1 MNKKLILILILAAVL
16 RLVSLGSIPAGISPD
31 EVSQGYTAYS
41 LLKTGHDEWGVSWPL
56 TSFRSFVDYKAPL
69 QTYLMIPS
77 IAIFGLNEFAV
88 RLPSAIFGILSVY
101 VIYLLTNLLFRE
113 KGPTPKGLNPRFL
126 GGRNAMKVS
135 PGVTGVLIGLLAAF
149 LLAISP
155 WHIQFSRTALEVNLS
170 SLLFPLGLYL
180 FLKGLKK
187 PKLLIASSLVW
198 GLNLYSYHAA
208 KFFLPLFLIPLVLI
222 NLTSLKKLSI
232 KKLAMPI
239 VILLFFLLPSLYL
252 SFFSPVG
259 TRNKDLIIT
268 NLNQAQL
275 ASISSEQYLSPLN
288 ELSPQLSRVFHNKL
302 TFMADQFASNYLTY
316 LTPTFWF
323 TEGGQETTYSI
334 IPGRGL
340 LYLWQLPFVILGLI
354 SLIFIKNTQTKAVIL
369 SWLLLSAIPA
379 ALTKEGYRPNRAGSF
394 LGLWEIIT
402 AFGIIQLF
410 KQSFKFKKAIKYL
423 LIVVIFISSIF
434 YIEDYAL
441 SAPIRFPN
449 SLSFGY
455 RNLMNKLIP
464 LESDFDQIII
474 DKGTQSQSFVAF
486 YKQTDPV
493 VFQSY
498 SSGWWQRFQKTDF
511 LYLDML
517 DDYQLE
523 KYRFKTIHFPEDL
536 LGNTLLVTPAKTL
549 DHQYLPFVIDTVY
562 YPNREPFLYL
572 LKSK

>member
-1 MNKKLILILILAAVL
+1 MNKKIVFILVLAAVL
-16 RLVSLGSIPAGISPD
+16 RLVSLGKIPAGISPD

-41 LLKTGHDEWGVSWPL
+41 LLYTGQDEWGISWPI

-77 IAIFGLNEFAV
+77 VALFGLNEFSI
-88 RLPSAIFGILSVY
+88 RLPSAIFGILSIY
-101 VIYLLTNLLFRE
+101 VVYLLASHFFN
-113 KGPTPKGLNPRFL
+113 KK
-126 GGRNAMKVS
+126 
-135 PGVTGVLIGLLAAF
+135 IGLLAAF
-149 LLAISP
+149 ILAISP

-170 SLLFPLGLYL
+170 SFLFPLGLYL

-187 PKLLIASSLVW
+187 PKLLIYSSLVW

-208 KFFLPLFLIPLVLI
+208 KFFLPLFLVPLCLA
-222 NLTSLKKLSI
+222 NLKSLKKLGL
-232 KKLAMPI
+232 KKIAIPSF
-239 VILLFFLLPSLYL
+239 VLLFFLIPSLYL

-268 NLNQAQL
+268 NLSRQQL
-275 ASISSEQYLSPLN
+275 SSISTEQYLSPLN
-288 ELSPQLSRVFHNKL
+288 TVTPQLSRVFHNKL
-302 TFMADQFASNYLTY
+302 EFTSDQFVDNYLTY

-323 TEGGQETTYSI
+323 TEGGHETTYSI

-340 LYLWQLPFVILGLI
+340 LYLWQLPFIVLGLVGLL
-354 SLIFIKNTQTKAVIL
+354 SIKDKKTKIILL
-369 SWLLLSAIPA
+369 SWLFLAAVPA

-394 LGLWEIIT
+394 LALWEIIT
-402 AFGIIQLF
+402 AFGLVQFFKLLPQYKKIINISLI
-410 KQSFKFKKAIKYL
+410 AI
-423 LIVVIFISSIF
+423 ISLSTLF

-449 SLSFGY
+449 SLSYGY
-455 RNLMNKLIP
+455 RNLMDKLIP
-464 LESDFDQIII
+464 LEKEFEEIII

-486 YKQTDPV
+486 YKKTDPQ

-498 SSGWWQRFQKTDF
+498 SKGWWERFEKTDL

-523 KYRFKTIHFPEDL
+523 KYRFKTIHLPEDL
-536 LGNTLLVTPAKTL
+536 KEKSLLVTPAKTL
-549 DHQYLPFVIDTVY
+549 DHQYHPFVFDTIF

-572 LKSK
+572 LKLQ

>member
-1 MNKKLILILILAAVL
+1 MVKKGLIITLILAAVL
-16 RLVSLGSIPAGISPD
+16 RLAYLGQVPAGISPD

-41 LLKTGHDEWGVSWPL
+41 LLKTGADEWGVKWPL

-88 RLPSAIFGILSVY
+88 RLPSAIFGILAIY
-101 VIYLLTNLLFRE
+101 VIYLLTTHFFN
-113 KGPTPKGLNPRFL
+113 KK
-126 GGRNAMKVS
+126 
-135 PGVTGVLIGLLAAF
+135 IGLLAAF
-149 LLAISP
+149 ILAISP

-187 PKLLIASSLVW
+187 PKLLIYSSLVW

-208 KFFLPLFLIPLVLI
+208 KFFLPPFLVPLILV
-222 NLTSLKKLSI
+222 NLESLKKI
-232 KKLAMPI
+232 NFKKLILPTI
-239 VILLFFLLPSLYL
+239 ILLFFLLPSLYL

-275 ASISSEQYLSPLN
+275 ETISSEQYLSPLN
-288 ELSPQLSRVFHNKL
+288 NISPQLSRVFHNKL
-302 TFMADQFASNYLTY
+302 TFISDQFVSNYLTY

-323 TEGGQETTYSI
+323 TEGGNETTYSI

-340 LYLWQLPFVILGLI
+340 LYLWQLPLIIIGLI
-354 SLIFIKNTQTKAVIL
+354 SLLAIKNKQTKLIIF
-369 SWLLLSAIPA
+369 SWLLLAAIPA

-402 AFGIIQLF
+402 AFGLLQLF
-410 KQSFKFKKAIKYL
+410 KLIPKYKKIITYSL
-423 LIVVIFISSIF
+423 SIIILISSV
-434 YIEDYAL
+434 YYLEDYAV
-441 SAPIRFPN
+441 SSPIRFSN
-449 SLSFGY
+449 SLSYGY
-455 RNLMNKLIP
+455 RDLMSKLIP
-464 LESDFDQIII
+464 LEKESNQIII

-486 YKQTDPV
+486 YKKLDPV
-493 VFQSY
+493 IFQSY
-498 SSGWWQRFQKTDF
+498 SAGWWERFQKTDF

-523 KYRFKTIHFPEDL
+523 KYRFKTIHLPEDL
-536 LGNTLLVTPAKTL
+536 KEGSLLVLPAKTL
-549 DHQYLPFVIDTVY
+549 DHQYLPYVFDTVW

-572 LKSK
+572 LKLNETN

>member
-1 MNKKLILILILAAVL
+1 MVSKVNKKLILVLILAAIL

-31 EVSQGYTAYS
+31 EISQGYTAYS

-77 IAIFGLNEFAV
+77 VALFGLNEFAI
-88 RLPSAIFGILSVY
+88 RLPSALFGILSIY
-101 VIYLLTNLLFRE
+101 VIYLLVTELFGQG
-113 KGPTPKGLNPRFL
+113 KGRTLTGGVLNDGLASEANGRFD
-126 GGRNAMKVS
+126 
-135 PGVTGVLIGLLAAF
+135 LIGLLAAF
-149 LLAISP
+149 ILAISP

-187 PKLLIASSLVW
+187 PKLLIYSSLIW

-208 KFFLPLFLIPLVLI
+208 KFFLPLFLVPLVFI
-222 NLTSLKKLSI
+222 NLSSLKKLGI

-268 NLNQAQL
+268 NLNQSQL

-302 TFMADQFASNYLTY
+302 SFMADQFASNYLSY

-323 TEGGQETTYSI
+323 TEGGHETTYSI

-340 LYLWQLPFVILGLI
+340 LYLWQLPFVVLGLI
-354 SLIFIKNTQTKAVIL
+354 SLIFIKNKTTKAILL
-369 SWLLLSAIPA
+369 SWLLLAAIPA

-394 LGLWEIIT
+394 LVFWEIIT
-402 AFGIIQLF
+402 AFGLIQLF
-410 KQSFKFKKAIKYL
+410 KQKFKYKRAIKYFL
-423 LIVVIFISSIF
+423 VTIILISSVF
-434 YIEDYAL
+434 YIEDYAV

-455 RNLMNKLIP
+455 RDLMTKLVP

-486 YKQTDPV
+486 YKQIDPV

-498 SSGWWQRFQKTDF
+498 SSGWWERFQKTDF

-549 DHQYLPFVIDTVY
+549 DHQYLPFVFDTIY